1 MARTTA
7 RRRGRQ
13 RGQIEQLPSG
23 SLRVTVYAGT
33 DPLTTRA
40 PLSSGPP
47 GQQANFTIPTGP
59 ATTTSARVS

>member
-33 DPLTTRA
+33 DPLSLFQPDVA
-40 PLSSGPP
+40 AGHEVD
-47 GQQANFTIPTGP
+47 G
-59 ATTTSARVS
+59 ARR